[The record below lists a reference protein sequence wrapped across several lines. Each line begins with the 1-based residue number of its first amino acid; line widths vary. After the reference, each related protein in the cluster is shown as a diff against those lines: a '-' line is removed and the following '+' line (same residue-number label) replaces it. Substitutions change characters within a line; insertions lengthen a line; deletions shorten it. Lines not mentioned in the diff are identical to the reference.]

1 MNKSHIRQLILEQ
14 LHEELNAAQA
24 AVRSAHE
31 AATHEDSIAEN
42 KYDTFGLEAAYLAH
56 GQAMR
61 VQEIERAILAWRNLP
76 LRELEPDSPVVL
88 GALVVLE
95 SRDGSHTRVFLG
107 PEGAGLKIQAEGEEI
122 IVITPRSPLG
132 QSLIG
137 KFEGDEINVAT
148 GGGKQLLEILEV
160 L

>member
-56 GQAMR
+56 GQAVR
-61 VQEIERAILAWRNLP
+61 VQEIEQAILAWRNLP
-76 LRELEPDSPVVL
+76 LKDSEPDSPVVL
-88 GALVVLE
+88 GSLVRLE
-95 SRDGSHTRVFLG
+95 TRDGLSRQLFLG
-107 PEGAGLKIQAEGEEI
+107 PDGAGIKVQDQGREI

-132 QSLIG
+132 QKLVG
-137 KFEGDEINVAT
+137 KFEGDEISFEVN
-148 GGGKQLLEILEV
+148 GDKQLFEITEIL
-160 L
+160 

>member
-61 VQEIERAILAWRNLP
+61 VQEIEQAILAWRNLP
-76 LRELEPDSPVVL
+76 LKDSEPDSPVVL
-88 GALVVLE
+88 GSLVRLE
-95 SRDGSHTRVFLG
+95 SRDGLCRQVFLG
-107 PEGAGLKIQAEGEEI
+107 PDGAGIKVPVEGRDVV
-122 IVITPRSPLG
+122 VITPRSPLG
-132 QSLIG
+132 QKLVG
-137 KFEGDEINVAT
+137 KFEGDEITLAVSGAE
-148 GGGKQLLEILEV
+148 QLFEIIEIL
-160 L
+160 